1 MKLNHLLNPKIYNQS
16 SCEYYIGDFSSRLL
30 WHWIFDNAPYLRN
43 LFIDNSR
50 ELVKDFMEYTFH
62 EKICMDWKVN
72 IYFLKWLENNN
83 ILDPNIRREML
94 LSSVAG
100 WVIDH
105 YSNINKDRIL
115 IIDYINNKAYGGIRS
130 NVFGFD
136 NKIISLNLEDNNK
149 IDNDILYSTSNNDWD
164 LINLIRL

>member
-1 MKLNHLLNPKIYNQS
+1 
-16 SCEYYIGDFSSRLL
+16 
-30 WHWIFDNAPYLRN
+30 
-43 LFIDNSR
+43 
-50 ELVKDFMEYTFH
+50 
-62 EKICMDWKVN
+62 
-72 IYFLKWLENNN
+72 
-83 ILDPNIRREML
+83 ML